1 MRDSQYFNAVY
12 PSAAS
17 FPTQDADCCNS
28 ATGAASAAT
37 AQEHRTEAL
46 AAAGAGV
53 VSSGPTAPK
62 RGRGGCRC
70 WWFALAAV
78 VVIAVVAKS

>member
-1 MRDSQYFNAVY
+1 MRDSLYANMVF
-12 PSAAS
+12 PAS
-17 FPTQDADCCNS
+17 TSYTTQDANCCNS
-28 ATGAASAAT
+28 ATGAAPAAS
-37 AQEHRTEAL
+37 AQENRSEAL

-53 VSSGPTAPK
+53 VSPGSVSK

-70 WWFALAAV
+70 WWVALAAV

>member
-1 MRDSQYFNAVY
+1 MRDSQYANMVF
-12 PSAAS
+12 PAS
-17 FPTQDADCCNS
+17 TSFTTQDADCCNS
-28 ATGAASAAT
+28 ATGSAPAAS

-53 VSSGPTAPK
+53 VSFGTGSR

-70 WWFALAAV
+70 WWIALAAV
-78 VVIAVVAKS
+78 VAIALVAKS